1 MGGIFIELSTGFAHQ
16 FMNIITG
23 IGLLAG
29 MLTTIAFLPQA
40 IKTWKTKSTRDV
52 SLGMFVIF
60 CTGVFLWIV
69 YGTLIKDLPII
80 LTNVATLVLASTILW
95 FKLKYH

>member
-1 MGGIFIELSTGFAHQ
+1 
-16 FMNIITG
+16 MNIITG

>member
-1 MGGIFIELSTGFAHQ
+1 
-16 FMNIITG
+16 MNSFTY

-29 MLTTIAFLPQA
+29 TLTTISFLPQA
-40 IKTWKTKSTRDV
+40 VKTWKTKSAHDV

-69 YGTLIKDLPII
+69 YGILIRDLPVVVTNSFTLLFAASI
-80 LTNVATLVLASTILW
+80 L
-95 FKLKYH
+95 FMKLKYE

>member
-1 MGGIFIELSTGFAHQ
+1 MNLS
-16 FMNIITG
+16 MNVITG

-40 IKTWKTKSTRDV
+40 LKTWKTKSTRDV

-69 YGTLIKDLPII
+69 YGTLVRDLPVL
-80 LTNVATLVLASTILW
+80 LTNIATFILASTILW